1 VRPLPLIV
9 LTIVLAGVASAGA
22 QTIPRNEMA
31 GRERE
36 RFTDSPAERFM
47 RPGPYVAPPVI
58 DVAPQTGKRRARH
71 LRHKK
76 R

>member
-1 VRPLPLIV
+1 MRPLPLFG
-9 LTIVLAGVASAGA
+9 LFALLAGVASAGA
-22 QTIPRNEMA
+22 QTIRPGDMA

-47 RPGPYVAPPVI
+47 RPGPYVAPSVV
-58 DVAPQTGKRRARH
+58 DTAPKPSKRRAQH
-71 LRHKK
+71 SRHKK